1 MRTWAKRTTPAAL
14 LALGVMTFGGTAL
27 ADTDGDHSAGGGNQ
41 VNLPITLPIDI
52 SGNAVGAFGESDA
65 GSRGGASAG
74 NNGGS
79 APSGRTSGTSSVGGG
94 NQVDAPITAPINACG
109 NALSLFGTSDANCRG
124 GSSAN
129 GSSRSGSGGTTS
141 GRSSVLGGNQA
152 NAPITAPINVCGNS
166 VAAFGEAF
174 TGCRGGSDAG
184 QGRSSSTGGRTD
196 GSFGAGSGNQVNA
209 PIGAPINVCGTAA
222 AVLGDAA
229 AGCLGG
235 PGRPNPGQGYG
246 GNNWGAK
253 PGKHHTSGMLPALPA
268 VPALGGVQQTGNTAH
283 RANGPSLP
291 VVGDVK
297 DLAALP
303 AVGAAGQGVHQA
315 NSPLAPVTDLAA
327 STPVGGVLPLGEAGL
342 MSAAQ
347 PVGVAGMNSGSLLA
361 LVFGGLATVSAAMF
375 SITRRAR
382 FGKK

>member
-152 NAPITAPINVCGNS
+152 NAPITAPINACGNAVAIFGDATAGCRGGSSANGSSRSGSGGTTSGRSSVLGGNQANAPITAPINVCGNS

-235 PGRPNPGQGYG
+235 PGRPTPARATAATT
-246 GNNWGAK
+246 GA
-253 PGKHHTSGMLPALPA
+253 PSPASTTPA
-268 VPALGGVQQTGNTAH
+268 ACCP
-283 RANGPSLP
+283 RCPPSRP
-291 VVGDVK
+291 W
-297 DLAALP
+297 
-303 AVGAAGQGVHQA
+303 
-315 NSPLAPVTDLAA
+315 AA
-327 STPVGGVLPLGEAGL
+327 SSRPATPPTGRTARACP
-342 MSAAQ
+342 SW
-347 PVGVAGMNSGSLLA
+347 
-361 LVFGGLATVSAAMF
+361 AT
-375 SITRRAR
+375 
-382 FGKK
+382 